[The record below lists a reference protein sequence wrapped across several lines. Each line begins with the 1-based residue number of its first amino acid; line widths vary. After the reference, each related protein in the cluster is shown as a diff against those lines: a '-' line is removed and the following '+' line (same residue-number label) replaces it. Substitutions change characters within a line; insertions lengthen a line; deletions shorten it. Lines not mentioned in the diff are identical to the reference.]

1 MRNIRNILQKGM
13 MALFVM
19 IMGFLHS
26 SHNEASATL
35 TARANHDHINIDF
48 FYHGSTVDVEGVS
61 DPGTDLIVKISS
73 PDGQQTLREKGKVGG
88 VLWMNVA
95 TLNLEHV
102 PALYFLGSTKKVE
115 DILSSEELE
124 KNLIGYPALKNH
136 VTLAPVSNE
145 DERTKWF
152 NEFIKFKEASKLYSV
167 SSGDI
172 ALTEKDGRQN
182 YYTLMKWPYQAS
194 PGTYTVTVY
203 EVKDKKIIEQAED
216 HVLVEQAGIVQSL
229 SGMAKNNGAAY
240 GVLSILAAVGAG
252 FGVGMIFKKSGGAH

>member
-1 MRNIRNILQKGM
+1 M
-13 MALFVM
+13 
-19 IMGFLHS
+19 
-26 SHNEASATL
+26 
-35 TARANHDHINIDF
+35 
-48 FYHGSTVDVEGVS
+48 
-61 DPGTDLIVKISS
+61 
-73 PDGQQTLREKGKVGG
+73 
-88 VLWMNVA
+88 
-95 TLNLEHV
+95 
-102 PALYFLGSTKKVE
+102 
-115 DILSSEELE
+115 
-124 KNLIGYPALKNH
+124 
-136 VTLAPVSNE
+136 TLAPVSNE

-194 PGTYTVTVY
+194 PGIYTVTVY

>member
-1 MRNIRNILQKGM
+1 MKSMLRIFQNGM
-13 MALFVM
+13 KT
-19 IMGFLHS
+19 FLIVLGCLAPS
-26 SHNEASATL
+26 QNQASAAL
-35 TARANHDHINIDF
+35 TAKVNHGHINIDF
-48 FYHGSTVDVEGVS
+48 FYHGSTVGVRGIS
-61 DPGTDLIVKISS
+61 DPGTDLIIKITA
-73 PDGQQTLREKGKVGG
+73 PDGRQSLREKGKVGG

-115 DILSSEELE
+115 DILSSKDLE

-194 PGTYTVTVY
+194 PGIYTVTVY
-203 EVKDKKIIEQAED
+203 EVKDKKIIEQAEE